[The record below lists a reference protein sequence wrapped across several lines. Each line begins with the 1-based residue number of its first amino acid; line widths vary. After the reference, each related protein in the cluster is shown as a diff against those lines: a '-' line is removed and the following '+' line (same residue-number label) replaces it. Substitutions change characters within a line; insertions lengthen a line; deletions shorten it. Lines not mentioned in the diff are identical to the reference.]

1 MARLS
6 GQGRR
11 IILGLKNKPHND
23 RKNKR
28 EKRSLL
34 EDRNTCERC
43 MYLQV
48 SVFGKE
54 RGKRDLDPLY
64 KGGTSVM

>member
-1 MARLS
+1 MTV
-6 GQGRR
+6 R
-11 IILGLKNKPHND
+11 INVKNK
-23 RKNKR
+23 
-28 EKRSLL
+28 SLL

-48 SVFGKE
+48 SDFGKE

-64 KGGTSVM
+64 IAYKGGTSVM